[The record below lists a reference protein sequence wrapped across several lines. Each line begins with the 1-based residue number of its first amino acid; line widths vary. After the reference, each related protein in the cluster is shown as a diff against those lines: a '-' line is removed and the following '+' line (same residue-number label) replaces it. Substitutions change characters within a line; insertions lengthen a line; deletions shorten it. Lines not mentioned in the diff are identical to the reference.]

1 MRQPN
6 WQQLSFKVMEQQPS
20 TATHQAAIEFDRVTF
35 RHAGNAGGA
44 NILDDFSLVIGQG
57 ETLALVGRS
66 GMGKTTILKLI
77 NRLLLPQSG
86 TVRVEGRST
95 TDWDAIKLRRRV
107 GYVLQ
112 EVGLFPHMTIGRNIS
127 VVPRLEKWPEDRIL
141 QRVDEL
147 LNLVGLDAEKF
158 RNRYPRELSGGQR
171 QRVGVARALAVDPP
185 ILLMDEPFGALDP
198 LTRAEMHQEFHRIQS
213 QVRKT
218 IVCVTHDMGEA
229 FALGDKLGVLAA
241 GKLAALAPPK
251 EITQSNNPEVKVFLD
266 ALPGVGMEY
275 RL

>member
-1 MRQPN
+1 M
-6 WQQLSFKVMEQQPS
+6 S
-20 TATHQAAIEFDRVTF
+20 AASSSNSAIAFDGVSY
-35 RHAGNAGGA
+35 RHPYGPLV
-44 NILDDFSLVIGQG
+44 LDDFSLEIGRG

-77 NRLLLPQSG
+77 NRLLLPNAG
-86 TVRVEGRST
+86 VVRVEGRAT
-95 TDWDAIKLRRRV
+95 TDWDPIKLRRRI

-112 EVGLFPHMTIGRNIS
+112 EVGLFPHMTIGRNVA
-127 VVPRLEKWPEDRIL
+127 VVPQLENWPQTQISK
-141 QRVDEL
+141 RVDEL
-147 LNLVGLDAEKF
+147 LDLVGLEPATY

-198 LTRAEMHQEFHRIQS
+198 LTRAEMHHEFHRIQS

-229 FALGDKLGVLAA
+229 FALGSKLGVLAQ
-241 GKLAALAPPK
+241 GRLAAIATPS
-251 EITQSNNPEVKVFLD
+251 EIVESNNPEVAIFLE
-266 ALPGVGMEY
+266 ALPGY
-275 RL
+275 RNKDEG